1 MSSIPLNYR
10 VARFIGHQHY
20 IRRGRDRLIRLLLTN
35 PEYSLPIPFE
45 VDFFGSV
52 YRGDLDDFI
61 DWSVYIYGAY
71 SNNELQLLADIAQ
84 CLRVELKHITFY
96 DVGANVGQ
104 HTLFMSKHSDA
115 VVSFEPFEPV
125 RKKLLHKLIENQVGN
140 ATVFPIGLG
149 ARDEDLEFCA
159 PVGANR
165 GTGTFRGSANGHGR
179 LTVRKGESFL
189 ATNELPRIDIL
200 KVDVEGFESEVFL
213 GLGERLRRDRP
224 VILTEISGVDRS
236 GFRTLEGFTRAMYD
250 DFELFTVGCT
260 SISGT
265 YRIMRPTFG
274 VDGGFLVVP
283 REREGII
290 ERIKSSQENGQQRSR
305 AVLGSHRVV

>member
-1 MSSIPLNYR
+1 MGTSSIPLKYR

-20 IRRGRDRLIRLLLTN
+20 LKRGRNRLIRLLLTT
-35 PEYSLPIPFE
+35 PEFSPAIPFQ

-52 YRGDLDDFI
+52 YSGDLSNFI

-71 SNNELQLLADIAQ
+71 SNNELQLLADIAR

-125 RKKLLHKLIENQVGN
+125 RKKLLQKLVENQVGN
-140 ATVFPIGLG
+140 VTVFPIALG
-149 ARDEDLEFCA
+149 ARDDDLEFCA
-159 PVGANR
+159 PVGANL

-179 LTVRKGESFL
+179 LPVRKGDSFL
-189 ATNELPRIDIL
+189 AKNELPRIDII

-224 VILTEISGVDRS
+224 IILTEISGVDRS
-236 GFRTLEGFTRAMYD
+236 GFGTLESFTRAMYD
-250 DFELFTVGCT
+250 DFELFTISCT
-260 SISGT
+260 TISGT
-265 YRIMRPTFG
+265 YRIMRPSFG
-274 VDGGFLVVP
+274 VDGEFLVVP
-283 REREGII
+283 RERRRVI
-290 ERIKSSQENGQQRSR
+290 ERIRSSQK
-305 AVLGSHRVV
+305 